1 MSVEV
6 PRHIGFILDG
16 NRRWAE
22 NNSLP
27 SFEGHRRGYE
37 NILTIVDG
45 CIERGVSC
53 VSGYVFSTEN
63 WRRSEEE
70 VSYLMDLVYKMVTRD
85 LDKLHKKGVR
95 LVWLGTRERLEP
107 KMLEVLEA
115 AEEKTRGNSTITL
128 GICFNYGGQREIID
142 ATRKLI
148 EQGIAPDELTEE
160 HFAQQLYAPDVPPLD
175 LIVRTSGEQ
184 RLSNFMLWRAAYSEF
199 IFRDEHWPDFSLES
213 LDECLLEYSHRKRR
227 HGA

>member
-1 MSVEV
+1 MPENV
-6 PRHIGFILDG
+6 PAHIGFILDG

-37 NILTIVDG
+37 NILTIVDA
-45 CIERGVSC
+45 CIERGVRY

-85 LDKLHKKGVR
+85 LEKLHKKGVR
-95 LVWLGTRERLEP
+95 LVWLGMRERLEP

-115 AEEKTRGNSTITL
+115 AEARTADNDTITL

-142 ATRKLI
+142 AARKLI
-148 EQGIAPDELTEE
+148 EQGTPADELTEE
-160 HFAQQLYAPDVPPLD
+160 RFAQELYAPDVPPLD
-175 LIVRTSGEQ
+175 LIVRTSGEE

-199 IFRDEHWPDFSLES
+199 IFRSEHWPDFSVES